1 MVSQPPTNAALP
13 FEPLPKDTL
22 AKYALDRTDLSFMVA
37 YQLAHRNVLII
48 GSNAVAASRVRQAL
62 ACGAI
67 VTVIAPWQDQHP
79 FDPELRAFIQTG
91 QVHWHN
97 RTWSPH
103 DLCAQC
109 QSTHADG
116 VTHTTWSLVMV
127 ALDSQVPFS
136 TDAAEHRVS
145 QLTHYTSDCNH
156 QVPPS
161 LNAWTD
167 SEHIAYFC
175 RQRGIPINVADV
187 NPLCDFYFMS
197 SFHDGP
203 LQVAVSTNGHAPKL
217 ANRIRRHL
225 QASLPV
231 RTGDAVTK
239 IGRLRQWI
247 KAADARHAVVDQ
259 PSSVSPRAS
268 EVFGEA
274 QSQRRMK
281 WVAQLCEYWPIEL
294 LAGLTDDQIKALLD
308 EYQSHHGDQPPP
320 QPPTNQLSATNLLDF
335 SQPKA
340 LEQMNAVL
348 PLTPPPSS
356 PPLAAA
362 HLPNSAATGFDKGE
376 PVVQDW
382 CGNQALRGRRGQLY
396 LVGAGLGTPEHLTVA
411 AYQAIRT
418 ADVILSDKLIPA
430 GILSLVQT
438 SPSTPCRCVST
449 GPTNASNGEPLIPV
463 ACTCPE
469 AATRPQIL
477 HVARKFPGHADQAQQ
492 EFNQLGEQYLARGLT
507 VVRLKAGD
515 PFIYGRGGEEYLY
528 FKERGYTPTVLPGLS
543 SAVAG
548 PLLAAIPLTHRD
560 CADQIVVATGTT
572 RDRGPMSDLPPFH
585 PKRTTVLL
593 MAVHRLE
600 TVVKA
605 LLSTVTSA
613 TTVNLGY
620 PATCPVAIVEKA
632 GFPDQRVI
640 RGTLATIVEDVKR
653 AGGSSPP
660 AMCVVG
666 NVVNLLETDPIAF
679 AATKQVRFAS
689 SPPAMVTTASSDK
702 VLPRDGAK
710 ALLAQGSQQRTTA
723 LSF

>member
-1 MVSQPPTNAALP
+1 MASHPPPNSTLP

-22 AKYALDRTDLSFMVA
+22 AKYALGRTDLSFMVA
-37 YQLAHRNVLII
+37 YQLASRNVLVI
-48 GSNAVAASRVRQAL
+48 GGNTVATSRVRQAL

-79 FDPELRAFIQTG
+79 FDPELRAFIQSG
-91 QVHWHN
+91 QVQWHN
-97 RTWSPH
+97 RVWSPH
-103 DLCAQC
+103 DLCARC
-109 QSTHADG
+109 QDAKTNGA
-116 VTHTTWSLVMV
+116 TRTPWSLVMV
-127 ALDSQVPFS
+127 ALDSQVPQS
-136 TDAAEHRVS
+136 SAAVTHRAS
-145 QLTHYTSDCNH
+145 RPTHYASDHNL
-156 QVPPS
+156 QAPLDS
-161 LNAWTD
+161 DTWAD

-175 RQRGIPINVADV
+175 RQQGIPINVADV

-203 LQVAVSTNGHAPKL
+203 LQVAVSTNGYAPKL

-225 QASLPV
+225 QASLPA
-231 RTGDAVTK
+231 RTGDAVAK
-239 IGRLRQWI
+239 IGQLRQWI
-247 KAADARHAVVDQ
+247 KTSDTRRSVAEQ
-259 PSSVSPRAS
+259 PTSVAS
-268 EVFGEA
+268 RTREATLEA

-294 LAGLTDDQIKALLD
+294 LAGLTDNQIKALLD

-320 QPPTNQLSATNLLDF
+320 QPPTDQLGVT
-335 SQPKA
+335 KA
-340 LEQMNAVL
+340 SEFTHRKPFEQANAIL

-356 PPLAAA
+356 PPLTAAT
-362 HLPNSAATGFDKGE
+362 LPNFATASFDKDRL
-376 PVVQDW
+376 VVQGRY
-382 CGNQALRGRRGQLY
+382 GNQTPRDRRGQLY

-418 ADVILSDKLIPA
+418 ADVVLADKLIPA

-438 SPSTPCRCVST
+438 SSSAPCCCVVT
-449 GPTNASNGEPLIPV
+449 GPASASP
-463 ACTCPE
+463 ATCHC
-469 AATRPQIL
+469 AATTPQSQIL
-477 HVARKFPGHADQAQQ
+477 HMARKFPGHADQAQQ

-515 PFIYGRGGEEYLY
+515 PYIYGRGGEEYLY

-560 CADQIVVATGTT
+560 CADQIIVATGTT
-572 RDRGPMSDLPPFH
+572 RDRGPMSDLPPYH

-593 MAVHRLE
+593 MAVHRLA
-600 TVVKA
+600 TVVEA
-605 LLSTVTSA
+605 LISTATSTA
-613 TTVNLGY
+613 SLGY
-620 PATCPVAIVEKA
+620 PMSCPIAIVEKA

-666 NVVNLLETDPIAF
+666 NVVNLLETDRITF
-679 AATKQVRFAS
+679 AAAKQVQLAAS
-689 SPPAMVTTASSDK
+689 IPSDMA
-702 VLPRDGAK
+702 VANDDSHTQ
-710 ALLAQGSQQRTTA
+710 LAQGSRERATA
-723 LSF
+723 VFL